1 MKGLIFMKKTLLFLG
16 FTCAFLAGNLVSP
29 LFHEKVANAN
39 PKEFQMV
46 IQPSPFNMFQD
57 PEKPDHPKIIVDK
70 RTKVQYMQSTSGD
83 LTLIVDQT
91 GKPLL
96 YTGKLY

>member
-1 MKGLIFMKKTLLFLG
+1 MTKKSLFFAG
-16 FTCAFLAGNLVSP
+16 FVIAFLAGNLSSP
-29 LFHEKVANAN
+29 LFNENVVNAN
-39 PKEFQMV
+39 PNEFQIV
-46 IQPSPFNMFQD
+46 GQPSPFNMFQD
-57 PEKPDHPKIIVDK
+57 PERPEHPKIIVDK

-83 LTLIVDQT
+83 ITLLVDQT